1 MNSWRRRPIMQT
13 QASRYVFPALGAL
26 YERCQRFAYPILR
39 VAFGLWFIPHGCQK
53 LFGWWGGNIAGVA
66 KGMAAGGI
74 EPGMVWADYI
84 GTLGLVGGVL
94 VAIGFLTPAVA
105 APFFGVMLRCAIPGH
120 AKLGHF
126 LAHP

>member
-53 LFGWWGGNIAGVA
+53 LFGWWGGNIGGAVKGVA
-66 KGMAAGGI
+66 AAGNQARMRSEEHTS
-74 EPGMVWADYI
+74 EPQSQSNIVCR
-84 GTLGLVGGVL
+84 LLLEKKNHV
-94 VAIGFLTPAVA
+94 FLTLPSHTST
-105 APFFGVMLRCAIPGH
+105 REDN
-120 AKLGHF
+120 
-126 LAHP
+126 

>member
-53 LFGWWGGNIAGVA
+53 LFGWWGGNIAGTA
-66 KGMAAGGI
+66 KGMAAAGI
-74 EPGMVWADYI
+74 EPGMFWADYI
-84 GTLGLVGGVL
+84 GTLQLGGGVL
-94 VAIGFLTPAVA
+94 VAIRFPTRPTA
-105 APFFGVMLRCAIPGH
+105 ALFFGFMPVAPLPLTW
-120 AKLGHF
+120 K
-126 LAHP
+126 